1 MMDMET
7 EQDGLPDSDGHE
19 GMEASQTEQ
28 EKADPAEVHVISSD
42 VGSNLRRN
50 ESLPRF
56 TRELTSL
63 TESFAGATQLISS
76 SDPTPMSVD
85 DDSAPA

>member
-1 MMDMET
+1 MEMQI
-7 EQDGLPDSDGHE
+7 EQDNLPDVE
-19 GMEASQTEQ
+19 GRVGTEASQTEP
-28 EKADPAEVHVISSD
+28 ERTYPADVHLISSD
-42 VGSNLRRN
+42 TELNLRRN
-50 ESLPRF
+50 ESLPRC

-85 DDSAPA
+85 DDGASA

>member
-1 MMDMET
+1 MET
-7 EQDGLPDSDGHE
+7 EQDDLPDSDGQE
-19 GMEASQTEQ
+19 GMEASQTEP
-28 EKADPAEVHVISSD
+28 EKADPAEVHVIYSD
-42 VGSNLRRN
+42 IGSNLRRN

-63 TESFAGATQLISS
+63 TESFASATQLISS

-85 DDSAPA
+85 NDSASA

>member
-1 MMDMET
+1 M
-7 EQDGLPDSDGHE
+7 EQDDLPDLGVQV
-19 GMEASQTEQ
+19 GTKASQTESRRSLQ
-28 EKADPAEVHVISSD
+28 AEVHVISSD
-42 VGSNLRRN
+42 TGSNRRN

-85 DDSAPA
+85 DDSASA

>member
-1 MMDMET
+1 M
-7 EQDGLPDSDGHE
+7 EQDDLPDLGVQA
-19 GMEASQTEQ
+19 GTKASQKEPGRTLQ
-28 EKADPAEVHVISSD
+28 AEVHVISSD
-42 VGSNLRRN
+42 TGSNLRRN

-85 DDSAPA
+85 DDSASA

>member
-1 MMDMET
+1 MET
-7 EQDGLPDSDGHE
+7 EQDDLPYSEGQE

-42 VGSNLRRN
+42 IDSNLRRN

-63 TESFAGATQLISS
+63 TESFSGATQLISS

-85 DDSAPA
+85 NDSASA